1 MYFIV
6 PKQQRRSLL
15 PICYGPFASVDAAV
29 ELAQHLLAAGDYEV
43 VGPAGHHSDITVA
56 ERTVKVS

>member
-15 PICYGPFASVDAAV
+15 PICYGPFASTEAAI
-29 ELAQHLLAAGDYEV
+29 EIAQRLLSAGDYGV
-43 VGPAGHHSDITVA
+43 VGPAGHHSDIVVA
-56 ERTVKVS
+56 DRTVKVL